1 MKYIK
6 RFDTLEEQT
15 AYLAEADIDTYV
27 GYVDEN
33 DTVYYDDA
41 IPERYDNKYLTIE
54 TLTAGNLSITV
65 AGSNVFQ
72 YSLDDGSTWN
82 NLAFGQTVAIEAN
95 KKVLFKAEGL
105 EIIGGNSG
113 IGTINYSG
121 DFNVYGN
128 VMSLVYGDNFV
139 GQEAMSNFQFRLL
152 FTNNVAL
159 LSAENLILPATTLTD
174 YCYSNMFEGC
184 TNLTTAPQLP
194 ATTLANNCYDSM
206 FWNCSNLTT
215 APELP
220 ATTLAQSCYANM
232 FGGCTS
238 LTEAPVLPATTLA
251 DNCYNSMFYNCTSL
265 TTAPVLPATTLTQD
279 CYNTMFY
286 NCTRL
291 NSITCLATNIS
302 ASGCTNWWVLGVA
315 SSGTFVK
322 NAAMNDWTTGANG
335 IPSGWTVVD
344 A

>member
-6 RFDTLEEQT
+6 RFDTLSAQT
-15 AYLAEADIDTYV
+15 EYLNSADIDTYL

-41 IPERYDNKYLTIE
+41 IPVRYDNKYLTIE
-54 TLTAGNLSITV
+54 TLTAGNLSISV

-82 NLAFGQTVAIEAN
+82 NLTFGQTVAVEAN

-113 IGTINYSG
+113 IGRINYSG

-139 GQEAMSNFQFRLL
+139 GQEVMSNFQFGSL
-152 FTNNVAL
+152 FENAVTL
-159 LSAENLILPATTLTD
+159 ISAENLTLPAKTLTQG
-174 YCYSNMFEGC
+174 CYDDMFAGC
-184 TNLTTAPQLP
+184 TNMT
-194 ATTLANNCYDSM
+194 S
-206 FWNCSNLTT
+206 

-220 ATTLAQSCYANM
+220 ATTLAKY
-232 FGGCTS
+232 
-238 LTEAPVLPATTLA
+238 
-251 DNCYNSMFYNCTSL
+251 CYNDMFVFCKN
-265 TTAPVLPATTLTQD
+265 
-279 CYNTMFY
+279 
-286 NCTRL
+286 L
-291 NSITCLATNIS
+291 NYIKCLATDIS
-302 ASGCTNWWVLGVA
+302 AKGCTTEWVLNVG

-322 NAAMNDWTTGANG
+322 NAAMNNWTTGING

>member
-33 DTVYYDDA
+33 DTVYYDDS
-41 IPERYDNKYLTIE
+41 IPVHYEEQYFTIE
-54 TLTAGNLSITV
+54 TLTAGNLSIAD

-82 NLAFGQTVAIEAN
+82 SLAMNQTVAIEAN

-105 EIIGGNSG
+105 TIIDTG
-113 IGTINYSG
+113 IGTIKYSG
-121 DFNVYGN
+121 NFNVYGN

-139 GQEAMSNFQFRLL
+139 GQEAISNFQFRCL
-152 FTNNVAL
+152 FINNVAL

-194 ATTLANNCYDSM
+194 ATTLANHCYDSM

-215 APELP
+215 VPYLPVTTLASYCYANMFQGCTSLTTTPELPATTLADYCYNDMFGGCTSLTTAPELP
-220 ATTLAQSCYANM
+220 ATTLA
-232 FGGCTS
+232 GGCY
-238 LTEAPVLPATTLA
+238 E
-251 DNCYNSMFYNCTSL
+251 YMFYGCTNLS
-265 TTAPVLPATTLTQD
+265 
-279 CYNTMFY
+279 
-286 NCTRL
+286 
-291 NSITCLATNIS
+291 SITCLATDIS
-302 ASGCTNWWVLGVA
+302 ATDCTTYWVLSVG

-322 NAAMNDWTTGANG
+322 NAAMNDWTIGYKG
-335 IPSGWTVVD
+335 IPSGWTIENE
-344 A
+344 

>member
-174 YCYSNMFEGC
+174 YCYSNMF
-184 TNLTTAPQLP
+184 
-194 ATTLANNCYDSM
+194 
-206 FWNCSNLTT
+206 
-215 APELP
+215 
-220 ATTLAQSCYANM
+220 
-232 FGGCTS
+232 GGCTS